1 MPQRELQFIPP
12 AREFY
17 RATAR
22 LDAREA
28 MGRLLAVLCYRALRA
43 RGFTNSSVAHRIGVP
58 FVTLWRWDRK
68 VKESGWA
75 GVLPVKA
82 LRKTKK
88 AGE

>member
-17 RATAR
+17 ARTAG

-28 MGRLLAVLCYRALRA
+28 MRRLLAVLCYRALRA
-43 RGFTNSSVAHRIGVP
+43 RGFTNFSVAHRIGVP
-58 FVTLWRWDRK
+58 FMTLWRWDRK
-68 VKESGWA
+68 VTAGGWQ

-82 LRKTKK
+82 LRKTRKV
-88 AGE
+88 GE